1 MQELKNRTKA
11 IAISQCPICP
21 PDPQTGTPLFTMRIF
36 SPNRAPPTH
45 GGLDDPQLNTR
56 YVKTPPAENR
66 RGSFYGVG

>member
-1 MQELKNRTKA
+1 MRELKNRTKA

-45 GGLDDPQLNTR
+45 GGLDDPQLNTPVR
-56 YVKTPPAENR
+56 
-66 RGSFYGVG
+66 